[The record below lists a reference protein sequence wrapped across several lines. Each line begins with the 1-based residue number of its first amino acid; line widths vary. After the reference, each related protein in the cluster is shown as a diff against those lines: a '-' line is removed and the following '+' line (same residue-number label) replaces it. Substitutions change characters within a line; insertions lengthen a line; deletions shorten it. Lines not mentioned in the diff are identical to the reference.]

1 MLYNVGINEK
11 ESPVLQLTADKQQN
25 LKEFTENNY
34 AQGSFFWTQL
44 MKNKDVK
51 VNGARVGKD
60 VPLNVGDT
68 VCYYLT
74 AKQETKPAFYTVYED
89 DNILIVDKESG
100 VNSEAVFAALQREG
114 EAKGETRCFIHRLDR
129 NTQGLM
135 AFAKTQ
141 EMESVLLAA
150 FKQKKVEKIYH
161 ALCFGYFKKSAEVL
175 TAYLKK
181 NPNFAEVKIFDE
193 QVKGAE
199 KIVTEYKVLGVVGD
213 MQTKVAVT
221 LHTGK
226 THQIRAHLAHIGCPI
241 AGDMKYG
248 NALKNKEYRLSR
260 QCLVAKYL
268 RFELD
273 GKWAYL
279 NDKTFES
286 RFDVDIEKTEVET

>member
-1 MLYNVGINEK
+1 MI
-11 ESPVLQLTADKQQN
+11 QLISDRQQS

-34 AQGSFFWTQL
+34 AQGSFFWAQL
-44 MKNKDVK
+44 IKNKDIK
-51 VNGARVGKD
+51 VNGVRVGKD
-60 VPLNVGDT
+60 MRLEVGDV

-74 AKQETKPAFYTVYED
+74 AKQAEKPAFYTVYED
-89 DNILIVDKESG
+89 DNVLIVDKENG
-100 VNSEAVFAALQREG
+100 VNSEAVYAALQRAAEKID
-114 EAKGETRCFIHRLDR
+114 EERYFIHRLDR

-135 AFAKTQ
+135 AFGKTQ
-141 EMESVLLAA
+141 KAEQALLNA

-161 ALCFGYFKKSAEVL
+161 ALCFGYLKKSTDVL

-181 NPNFAEVKIFDE
+181 DANRAEVRIFDE
-193 QVKGAE
+193 QVKGSE
-199 KIVTEYKVLGVVGD
+199 KIVTEYKVLDVVGD
-213 MQTKVAVT
+213 GQTKVAVT

-248 NALKNKEYRLSR
+248 NALKNKEWKLSR

-273 GKWAYL
+273 GELAYL

-286 RFDVDIEKTEVET
+286 RFDAEIENRE

>member
-1 MLYNVGINEK
+1 MI
-11 ESPVLQLTADKQQN
+11 QLISDRQQS

-44 MKNKDVK
+44 IKNKDIK
-51 VNGARVGKD
+51 VNGVRVGKD
-60 VPLNVGDT
+60 MRLEVGDV

-74 AKQETKPAFYTVYED
+74 AKQEGKPAFYIVYED
-89 DNILIVDKESG
+89 DNILIIDKENG
-100 VNSEAVFAALQREG
+100 VNSEAVYAALQRAAEKIS
-114 EAKGETRCFIHRLDR
+114 EERYFIHRLDR

-135 AFAKTQ
+135 AFGKTQ
-141 EMESVLLAA
+141 KAEQALLDA

-161 ALCFGYFKKSAEVL
+161 ALCFGYFKKSADVL

-181 NPNFAEVKIFDE
+181 DANRAEVRIFDE
-193 QVKGAE
+193 QVKGSE
-199 KIVTEYKVLGVVGD
+199 KIVTEYKVLDVVGD
-213 MQTKVAVT
+213 GQTKVAVT

-248 NALKNKEYRLSR
+248 NALKNKEWKLSR

-273 GKWAYL
+273 GELAYL
-279 NDKTFES
+279 NDKTFAS
-286 RFDVDIEKTEVET
+286 RFEAEIENRE